1 MPKPSLNK
9 LYFNMENTKFF
20 NLETNIKSKI
30 MKHVLYNMPMVIY
43 LFDIHQRRNL
53 FTNEQ
58 YHKVIGYTTEEFDP
72 LGKDCLNKLIHPDD
86 FGGLKRFY
94 KELAYN
100 SDTDFF
106 VLINRCLCKNGT
118 FKWFKNCINILERG
132 KSGVPLTI
140 LGIAFDITPQV
151 ETKQKLFDQIYNI
164 EEVSF
169 KLSHELRHEHSKIL
183 SILNLSKEKDMVEI
197 GDIQWL
203 ANTLHTSAESIDK
216 SIYDI
221 SQQLHL
227 IKTEFISLN
236 STQL

>member
-1 MPKPSLNK
+1 
-9 LYFNMENTKFF
+9 MENTKFL
-20 NLETNIKSKI
+20 NLDTNIKSEI

-58 YHKVIGYTTEEFDP
+58 YHKEIGYTTEEFDT

-94 KELAYN
+94 KELACNKN
-100 SDTDFF
+100 SDFYIH
-106 VLINRCLCKNGT
+106 INRCLCKNGT
-118 FKWFKNCINILERG
+118 FKWFKNCITILERE
-132 KSGVPLTI
+132 KSGVPLTV
-140 LGIAFDITPQV
+140 LGIAFDITAQV
-151 ETKQKLFDQIYNI
+151 ETRQKLFDQIYNI
-164 EEVSF
+164 EKVSF

-183 SILNLSKEKDMVEI
+183 SILNLSKDNDMIEI

-203 ANTLHTSAESIDK
+203 ANALHTSAESIDK

-227 IKTEFISLN
+227 IKSEFISLN